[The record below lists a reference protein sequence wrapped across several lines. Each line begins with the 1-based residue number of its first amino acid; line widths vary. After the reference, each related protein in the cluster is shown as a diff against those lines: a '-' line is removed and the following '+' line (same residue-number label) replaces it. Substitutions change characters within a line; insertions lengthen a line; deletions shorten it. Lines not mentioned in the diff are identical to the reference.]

1 MRKLKNEFP
10 KISKIEDL
18 YEIKES
24 YHMEMAK
31 IPYEEKIKM
40 LVEIQ
45 KIVRSI
51 KGDDYIVWDIEA

>member
-1 MRKLKNEFP
+1 MKKLKNEFP
-10 KISKIEDL
+10 RISKIGDL
-18 YEIKES
+18 YKIKES
-24 YHMEMAK
+24 YHMEMAR

-51 KGDDYIVWDIEA
+51 KGDDYIVWDIEV